1 MRETHME
8 TNESELP
15 DSANEIETPSWT
27 NFYNN
32 LLYDERPIFYCCH
45 VSNDPIKKTKRK
57 TKKTEKKGSDKYVY
71 IAFSNFNKIF
81 SPISNSESTNY
92 FWESY
97 QYFYC

>member
-1 MRETHME
+1 MRETQME

-15 DSANEIETPSWT
+15 NSANEIETPSWT

-32 LLYDERPIFYCCH
+32 LLYEERPIFYCCH

-57 TKKTEKKGSDKYVY
+57 SKKSEKKGSDKYVN
-71 IAFSNFNKIF
+71 IAFNNFSRFF

-92 FWESY
+92 FCESY
-97 QYFYC
+97 QYSYC